1 MGSQIFTV
9 FSHWCSLYLQEGML
23 NQLQLHVEQ
32 EEIKWRQQIKS
43 LETQLQQYQDGSQDG
58 DSDSNK
64 KVLANNDSAVLQVWA
79 TICLP
84 FDP

>member
-1 MGSQIFTV
+1 
-9 FSHWCSLYLQEGML
+9 ML

-64 KVLANNDSAVLQVWA
+64 KVLANNDSAVLQV
-79 TICLP
+79 
-84 FDP
+84 